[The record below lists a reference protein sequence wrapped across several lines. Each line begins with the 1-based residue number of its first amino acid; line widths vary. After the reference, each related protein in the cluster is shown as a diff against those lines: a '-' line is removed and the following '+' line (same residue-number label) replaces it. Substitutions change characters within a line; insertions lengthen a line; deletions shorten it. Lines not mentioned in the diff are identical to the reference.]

1 MKHSG
6 SSVVFAQGI
15 AVVVSTYNRPH
26 ALNLVLQSLAE
37 QSVPADQIIVGDDGS
52 GRETADLIKGWN
64 QRGLT
69 VEHVWHEDQG
79 YRKAIAMNEAIC
91 RVRYSTT
98 LFIDGDC
105 IAHPNLVAHH
115 KAYSEP
121 GAILAGA
128 RILVSKNFTE
138 ELERGFAQYNLAKIF
153 DVLWLR
159 LSGRINRLLPLLT
172 LPDGS
177 WRKCSPKKWPLVRGC
192 NFSVETTRLWAADGF
207 EESLEGWGYDDS
219 ELAVR
224 LINAGAEVKTLR
236 FAAPVL
242 HLWHKEELRDR
253 LSVNGQ
259 HLTAAILENR
269 IRAIR
274 GLSRH
279 KAP

>member
-1 MKHSG
+1 MKQGG
-6 SSVVFAQGI
+6 SSGVFAQGI
-15 AVVVSTYNRPH
+15 AVVISTYNRPV
-26 ALNLVLQSLAE
+26 ALNLVLQSLAV

-52 GRETADLIKGWN
+52 RAETADLIKGWN

-69 VEHVWHEDQG
+69 VEHVWHADQG
-79 YRKAIAMNEAIC
+79 YRKTIAMNEAIC

-105 IAHPNLVAHH
+105 IAHPNLVAYH

-128 RILVSKNFTE
+128 RILASKNFTE

-177 WRKCSPKKWPLVRGC
+177 WRKRSPKKWPLVRGC
-192 NFSVETTRLWAADGF
+192 NFSVETARLWAADGF

-236 FAAPVL
+236 FAAPIL
-242 HLWHKEELRDR
+242 HLWHKEESKDR

-259 HLTAAILENR
+259 YLTAAILEKR
-269 IRAIR
+269 TRAIR

>member
-1 MKHSG
+1 MKHGG
-6 SSVVFAQGI
+6 SSGVFAQGI

-52 GRETADLIKGWN
+52 TRETADLIKGWN

-69 VEHVWHEDQG
+69 VEHVWHADQG
-79 YRKAIAMNEAIC
+79 YRKTIAMNEAIC

-128 RILVSKNFTE
+128 RILASKNFTE

-177 WRKCSPKKWPLVRGC
+177 WRKYSPKKWPLVRGC

-236 FAAPVL
+236 FAAPIL
-242 HLWHKEELRDR
+242 HLWHKEESKDR

-259 HLTAAILENR
+259 YLTAAILEKR
-269 IRAIR
+269 TRAIR